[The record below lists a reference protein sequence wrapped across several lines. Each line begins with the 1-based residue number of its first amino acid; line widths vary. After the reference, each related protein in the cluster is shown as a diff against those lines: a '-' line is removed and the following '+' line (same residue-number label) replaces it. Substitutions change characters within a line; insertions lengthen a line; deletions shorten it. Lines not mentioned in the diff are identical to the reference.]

1 MNMSD
6 KVLVYIEDHF
16 IRATVL
22 KVLFERNLEFVEV
35 LDANDMRLK
44 LDLFME
50 SIIFLI
56 IQISPNTYEKQYN
69 MIKSLKQGKDI
80 PAFPVMAIIPDD
92 SAEYVGGAKK
102 ADIDDVILIPEKR
115 ELFREFFVT
124 RLTGFMKKIPK
135 GERGQPDLDELRKS
149 ILADLSSNDD
159 LKREIKRAGRGK
171 YSVSFVMGRLAGIH
185 IGLVQDFYD
194 KLAKALRETDKIV
207 NYDYR
212 TFIVVCPFTIKTYL
226 VEVEKKIRE
235 TFETMF
241 GGYTRFRRLDMY
253 GVTYPNDGK
262 SLAALVEIMEKGVH
276 DSIVISSIRE
286 PLSDLSRER
295 LEEYKNMLK
304 LYK

>member
-1 MNMSD
+1 MSD
-6 KVLVYIEDHF
+6 KVLVYIEDRF
-16 IRATVL
+16 IRAAVL

-35 LDANDMRLK
+35 LDENDMRLK
-44 LDLFME
+44 LDLFRE
-50 SIIFLI
+50 TVIFLI
-56 IQISPNTYEKQYN
+56 MQISAVTYEQQYSLV
-69 MIKSLKQGKDI
+69 KSLKQGSDL
-80 PAFPVMAIIPDD
+80 PAFPVMAIIPDG
-92 SAEYVGGAKK
+92 SVEYVGGAKK
-102 ADIDDVILIPEKR
+102 AGIEDVILIPEKR
-115 ELFREFFVT
+115 EMFREFFVT
-124 RLTGFMKKIPK
+124 RLIEFMKKVPK
-135 GERGQPDLDELRKS
+135 GERGRPDLDELRKS
-149 ILADLSSNDD
+149 ILSDLSVNGD

-194 KLAKALRETDKIV
+194 KLGTVMRETDRIV

-226 VEVEKKIRE
+226 VEVEKKVRE
-235 TFETMF
+235 TFEIMF

-253 GVTYPNDGK
+253 GVTYPDDGK
-262 SLAALVEIMEKGVH
+262 NLAALVEIMEKGVH
-276 DSIVISSIRE
+276 DSIVISSIQE